1 MALVVPVGCYIP
13 TGKPLT
19 ARTRLCAPAVGRSAS
34 RRVVARVQE
43 IAQLETKVDDGVL
56 TRKEDSTAPRFRR
69 KNFPPDFVF
78 GAATAAYQV
87 EGAANLGGKEPS
99 VWDTFT
105 HKFPEKIADGS
116 NGDVAADS
124 YHRYKEDVQLLV
136 DLGMDAYRFS
146 ISWSRI
152 LPKGRG
158 KVNPE
163 GVQYY
168 NNLINELLDKGIK
181 PYATLFHWD
190 LPQALEDEYGGRG
203 KVNPEGVQY
212 YNNLIN
218 ELLDKGIK
226 PYATLFHWDLPQ
238 ALEDEYG
245 GFLSDKLVEDYKN
258 YTEVCFKEFGD
269 RVKHW
274 ITFNEPYIFTTL
286 GYGFGIHAPGR
297 CTPGLDLGGGTVL
310 NCPVGDS
317 LREPYI
323 VGHNLLKAH
332 AEAVQLY
339 REKYQAEQNGQ
350 IGITLVSH
358 WMVPIDDTP
367 QSKDAQERSLQFN
380 LGWFF
385 DPIKFGDYPL
395 SMRALVRERLP
406 HFTPEET
413 EKLKDSFD
421 FVGLNYYTARYAR
434 EQPITKDFK
443 PHSFLDDPR
452 VDVQPVDN
460 EGVPID
466 HAEPGSWI
474 NVHPRGVR
482 EILLYIKHRY
492 DNPPIYI
499 TENGVLEKDNK
510 EISLRSALD
519 DTHRSEYLALHL
531 HELKEA
537 VRHGVDL
544 KGYFTWSLID
554 NFEWH
559 DGYSSRLG
567 LHYIDY
573 YGTHKLEHE
582 KPHGKLEGRSP
593 PHLRRI
599 PKQSVLWFKRF
610 LERV

>member
-69 KNFPPDFVF
+69 KNFPTDFVF

-158 KVNPE
+158 KINPE

-190 LPQALEDEYGGRG
+190 LPQALEDEVRR
-203 KVNPEGVQY
+203 P
-212 YNNLIN
+212 
-218 ELLDKGIK
+218 
-226 PYATLFHWDLPQ
+226 
-238 ALEDEYG
+238 
-245 GFLSDKLVEDYKN
+245 
-258 YTEVCFKEFGD
+258 
-269 RVKHW
+269 RKHW

-297 CTPGLDLGGGTVL
+297 CTPGLDLGGGMVL
-310 NCPVGDS
+310 NCPAGDS

-323 VGHNLLKAH
+323 VGHNLLRAH

-339 REKYQAEQNGQ
+339 REKYQAKQNGQ

-358 WMVPIDDTP
+358 WMVPIDNTP
-367 QSKDAQERSLQFN
+367 QSKDAQERAMQFN

-385 DPIKFGDYPL
+385 DPIKFGDYPW
-395 SMRALVRERLP
+395 SMRALVGERLP
-406 HFTPEET
+406 HFTPEEN

-434 EQPITKDFK
+434 HQPITKDFK
-443 PHSFLDDPR
+443 PRSFLDDPR
-452 VDVQPVDN
+452 VDVLAVDN
-460 EGVPID
+460 DGVPID

-492 DNPPIYI
+492 ENPPIYI